1 MEYNVKKGDF
11 SNIGATKGKTWT
23 EFCLVCRKEADCKI
37 LLYKRD
43 GKDKPEEIAVP
54 AEFSKGNLRA
64 VRIDKLDLSEYD
76 YNFCIDGEIVCDPYA
91 KRITGREIWADLN
104 RKESALTDLRCRLG
118 AEPFSWRGDCEVEI
132 PRKDM
137 VLYKLHVRGF
147 TKGMPEGTP
156 DRGTFRGLEK
166 KLPYLKSLGITSI
179 ELMPVYEFEEL
190 MPVNPAG
197 RPEEFRSRKKTK
209 AVMRGMQK
217 TQYKLN
223 YWGYG
228 KGMYFAPKASYAAGD
243 DPETELKSCILGMH
257 KRGMECILEMD
268 FPDTV
273 SGEMIRLVLRYWGKE
288 YHVDGFHLQG
298 NGIPMGLLLEDPFL
312 GRTKLFYREIYE
324 HEIPIEEALYPRAFV
339 DKDEFLYPCRKLAG
353 GLDGNIWE
361 LADQMKKQ
369 DIRLGYINYI
379 ADNNGYTLADLF
391 TYERKH
397 NEANGEHN
405 TDGPEW
411 SFSINCGTEGE
422 SNSRNIQ
429 KIRCRRMRNAVAML
443 FLSQGT
449 PMLMAGDE
457 DCNTQKGNNN
467 TYCQDNPVGWKD
479 WSRSRA
485 AKEFTK
491 YVKQMI
497 AFRKAHAILRMEQPM
512 KLADAKGHGYP
523 DLSYHEESAW
533 ISPRYRNRKAIGIM
547 YCGKYA
553 GEEEDIYIGF
563 NFSDFPK
570 KLALPCQ
577 KGKRAWYLAMDTT
590 ARYAF
595 LPEQEEL
602 KETWYLLDAQ
612 SVCIIIGK
620 QKAGKI

>member
-1 MEYNVKKGDF
+1 
-11 SNIGATKGKTWT
+11 
-23 EFCLVCRKEADCKI
+23 
-37 LLYKRD
+37 
-43 GKDKPEEIAVP
+43 
-54 AEFSKGNLRA
+54 
-64 VRIDKLDLSEYD
+64 
-76 YNFCIDGEIVCDPYA
+76 
-91 KRITGREIWADLN
+91 
-104 RKESALTDLRCRLG
+104 
-118 AEPFSWRGDCEVEI
+118 
-132 PRKDM
+132 
-137 VLYKLHVRGF
+137 
-147 TKGMPEGTP
+147 
-156 DRGTFRGLEK
+156 
-166 KLPYLKSLGITSI
+166 
-179 ELMPVYEFEEL
+179 
-190 MPVNPAG
+190 
-197 RPEEFRSRKKTK
+197 
-209 AVMRGMQK
+209 
-217 TQYKLN
+217 
-223 YWGYG
+223 
-228 KGMYFAPKASYAAGD
+228 
-243 DPETELKSCILGMH
+243 
-257 KRGMECILEMD
+257 
-268 FPDTV
+268 
-273 SGEMIRLVLRYWGKE
+273 
-288 YHVDGFHLQG
+288 
-298 NGIPMGLLLEDPFL
+298 
-312 GRTKLFYREIYE
+312 
-324 HEIPIEEALYPRAFV
+324 
-339 DKDEFLYPCRKLAG
+339 
-353 GLDGNIWE
+353 
-361 LADQMKKQ
+361 
-369 DIRLGYINYI
+369 
-379 ADNNGYTLADLF
+379 
-391 TYERKH
+391 
-397 NEANGEHN
+397 
-405 TDGPEW
+405 
-411 SFSINCGTEGE
+411 
-422 SNSRNIQ
+422 
-429 KIRCRRMRNAVAML
+429 MRNAVAML